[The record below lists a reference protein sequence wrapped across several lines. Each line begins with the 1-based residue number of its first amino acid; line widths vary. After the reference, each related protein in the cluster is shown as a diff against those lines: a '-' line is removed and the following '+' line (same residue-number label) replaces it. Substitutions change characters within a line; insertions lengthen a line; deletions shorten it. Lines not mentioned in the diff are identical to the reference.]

1 MIYINGFAC
10 KSALGLTEE
19 ESVKN
24 LSEGTDI
31 CLRERVGFL
40 PGGQKAY
47 LAEIPLYPDPLNRHD
62 CRANRLLNECL
73 NDIRPLIDE
82 MMECY
87 SPDRIGAVIG
97 TSTSAI
103 TDVENE
109 VLSAECEKNGEL
121 KYDPRV
127 SEIGNISAF
136 ISDRLAITGPSYS
149 IATACS
155 SGGRAFVSASAL
167 LESGACDAVLVGA
180 CDTLSKIT
188 VSGFFALG
196 ALDTG
201 RCHPLCDDRAGINIG
216 EGVGITIL
224 TREPLKS
231 GYVMKLLGTGSSTDG
246 YHISAPEPEG
256 HGAKTAIRLAL
267 MDAGLSPEDI
277 GYVNLHATGTVL
289 NDAMEHKVIR
299 DVFGDRVPVSGTK
312 HLTGHTLGAA
322 GVVEAYIAYLIFRH
336 GMKLPAIGYLSHMPS
351 HEFDDIHLVKEPEDL
366 QKPVIMSNN
375 FAFGGNNISLIFGK
389 YDSEQSDVR

>member
-10 KSALGLTEE
+10 KSALGLNEDE
-19 ESVKN
+19 AVKN
-24 LSEGTDI
+24 LSEGKDI
-31 CLRERVGFL
+31 CLKEMSGFL
-40 PGGQKAY
+40 PGGKTAF
-47 LAEIPLYPDPLNRHD
+47 LAEIPLYPAPLNRHD

-73 NDIRPLIDE
+73 NELQPLLEEIQGRF
-82 MMECY
+82 

-109 VLSAECEKNGEL
+109 VLSAGGEHDGEL

-155 SGGRAFVSASAL
+155 SGGRAFVSARAL
-167 LESGACDAVLVGA
+167 LESGACDAVIVGA
-180 CDTLSKIT
+180 CDTLSRIT

-201 RCHPLCDDRAGINIG
+201 RCHPLSDDRAGINIG
-216 EGVGITIL
+216 EGVGVTIL
-224 TREPLKS
+224 TREPLTR
-231 GYVMKLLGTGSSTDG
+231 GYVMKLLGAGSSTDG

-256 HGAKTAIRLAL
+256 KGAKTAIRLAL
-267 MDAGLSPEDI
+267 NDAGLNPDDV

-336 GMKLPAIGYLSHMPS
+336 GLKLPALNYLEHMPS
-351 HEFDDIHLVKEPEDL
+351 HEFDDIHLVKKPEEL
-366 QKPVIMSNN
+366 RRPVIMSNN
-375 FAFGGNNISLIFGK
+375 FAFGGNNISLIFGRN
-389 YDSEQSDVR
+389 DCSD